1 MMTGI
6 QKAML
11 GDKEAAERLTE
22 KWELLPCPCCGGQA
36 KFKKGFPSRQ
46 IAHCRQAVVQCKN
59 CGVRTVTHKQLPM
72 ERWQD
77 VDKAAI
83 SEWNTR
89 PQLLTK
95 EQIEALERMEEE

>member
-36 KFKKGFPSRQ
+36 KFKKR
-46 IAHCRQAVVQCKN
+46 
-59 CGVRTVTHKQLPM
+59 
-72 ERWQD
+72 
-77 VDKAAI
+77 I
-83 SEWNTR
+83 S
-89 PQLLTK
+89 
-95 EQIEALERMEEE
+95 